1 MAHFGS
7 RLRGLREEKELSQEA
22 LGKVLNLSQSTIAY
36 YELNRKQPTQEN
48 LQYFA
53 DFFNVSVDYLLGRTD
68 IRNFD
73 KIKDQIIPVGNT
85 VKIPIIGTIRA
96 GEPVLALQNIEGYM
110 IVDEKF
116 VKDGEF
122 FYLRV
127 NGNSMLGKSRI
138 ADGDLVLVRKQS
150 CVENGDIAVV
160 IVDGEDA
167 TLKRFY
173 LKENM
178 VVLQPDNP
186 DYEPLIFG
194 QEHLK
199 SGYIQIVGLV
209 KQLVVSF

>member
-1 MAHFGS
+1 MMLS
-7 RLRGLREEKELSQEA
+7 ERLKELRTKSGLTQEA
-22 LGKVLNLSQSTIAY
+22 LSKSLNINRATYAH
-36 YELNRKQPTQEN
+36 YETGRREPDNEIMQLLAT
-48 LQYFA
+48 
-53 DFFNVSVDYLLGRTD
+53 FFNVSVDYLLGRTD

-73 KIKDQIIPVGNT
+73 KLKDQIIPVGNT

-96 GEPVLALQNIEGYM
+96 GEPVLAIENIEGYM
-110 IVDEKF
+110 VVDEKF

-150 CVENGDIAVV
+150 CVDNGDIAVV
-160 IVDGEDA
+160 IIDGEEA

-186 DYEPLIFG
+186 EYEPLIFG

-199 SGYIQIVGLV
+199 SGYITIVGLV